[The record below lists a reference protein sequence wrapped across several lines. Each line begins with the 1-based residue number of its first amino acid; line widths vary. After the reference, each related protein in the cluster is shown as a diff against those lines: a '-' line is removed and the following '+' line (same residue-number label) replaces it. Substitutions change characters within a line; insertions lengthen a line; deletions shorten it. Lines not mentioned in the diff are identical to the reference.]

1 MLFGRFGEFGYGT
14 FCYGK
19 FRQVGRVPKCSDELG
34 FVSAGLLRLVRFL
47 YEELWYGEV
56 LNEKN
61 YVSRMD
67 LGARRR

>member
-1 MLFGRFGEFGYGT
+1 MFRRVRFCFGRYVRVSLGYVVFSSGSL
-14 FCYGK
+14 G
-19 FRQVGRVPKCSDELG
+19 SG